1 LRRIQTR
8 SSFPNPSSPLFSSPS
23 SSSSPWTHLRYA
35 LVLVTSSS
43 PATSSSSS
51 NPHRLK
57 SMWSRFKRKKPLTLS
72 RWKRFFTPD
81 GRLHNRGVGLLKKVR
96 SRGIDPSIWSEVWP
110 FLLGVCDLNSS
121 KEERGAT
128 RTQRRKAYERLRR
141 KCKRLQRQDSCEFK
155 LNKINK
161 PPQDKHNGWSCSKD
175 TLFYLS
181 KN

>member
-1 LRRIQTR
+1 
-8 SSFPNPSSPLFSSPS
+8 
-23 SSSSPWTHLRYA
+23 
-35 LVLVTSSS
+35 
-43 PATSSSSS
+43 
-51 NPHRLK
+51 
-57 SMWSRFKRKKPLTLS
+57 MWSRFKRKKPLTLS

>member
-1 LRRIQTR
+1 
-8 SSFPNPSSPLFSSPS
+8 
-23 SSSSPWTHLRYA
+23 
-35 LVLVTSSS
+35 
-43 PATSSSSS
+43 
-51 NPHRLK
+51 
-57 SMWSRFKRKKPLTLS
+57 MWSRFKRKKPLTLS

-96 SRGIDPSIWSEVWP
+96 SRVSLSSIAFVKFDDSVFTKVYGIFIFLMFSCRALILASGQRCGHSFLECKYTHSYSITTTM
-110 FLLGVCDLNSS
+110 CDLNSS